1 MRNASLRKDA
11 QKFVIKRSNSGSFNS
26 PKPVQPLTVIG
37 KLHEAHTPNRK
48 LLHSMEKGISAMK
61 KIFPITP
68 GRSQLMKRVDK
79 PKVVAVLTN
88 VSHLSFR
95 SDAWLFK
102 QILDKVEARSYINYR
117 QKKYTIRCQIMS
129 DKLTVPVSNK
139 STKNLVGKD
148 AKVNSKA
155 EIEIQQKVVTLDFE
169 IEVVRLAATVIDKAR
184 QLQLM
189 KDKAHTNVSYDED
202 IIEFFLRKYFSGLR
216 PSVWNTSS

>member
-1 MRNASLRKDA
+1 
-11 QKFVIKRSNSGSFNS
+11 
-26 PKPVQPLTVIG
+26 
-37 KLHEAHTPNRK
+37 
-48 LLHSMEKGISAMK
+48 
-61 KIFPITP
+61 
-68 GRSQLMKRVDK
+68 MKRVDK

-202 IIEFFLRKYFSGLR
+202 IIRIFLRKYFSGLR